1 LRLGSPVFIQ
11 QSSMAYRQT
20 DRVVRKLAARREAIL
35 AAACATLAESGI
47 AAVQIAA
54 IADRAGIA
62 CGTVYRYFPSKTEL
76 VAAVV
81 EALCEEEVA
90 ALAEA
95 ASAAPGPLSA
105 LAAALAAFT
114 RRAIARRPL
123 VLALMASPLEPEL
136 EGVLLSFRR
145 ALAHELEKLI
155 GRALAAG
162 SLQHREAPFAAPAL
176 LGGLIE
182 GAIGPLAPG
191 AGMGPEQTS
200 AHVQRLTLL
209 ALRAL
214 GVSDARARGLV
225 LQMTNLA

>member
-1 LRLGSPVFIQ
+1 
-11 QSSMAYRQT
+11 MAYRQT

-35 AAACATLAESGI
+35 AAACATLAENGI

-62 CGTVYRYFPSKTEL
+62 SGTVYRYFPSKTEL

-90 ALAEA
+90 ALAQA

-105 LAAALAAFT
+105 LAAALATFT

-136 EGVLLSFRR
+136 ERVLLSFRR
-145 ALAHELEKLI
+145 ALAAELEKLI

-162 SLQHREAPFAAPAL
+162 SLQHQEAPFAGPAL

-182 GAIGPLAPG
+182 GAIGPLAPR
-191 AGMGPEQTS
+191 AGMAPEQTS

-214 GVSDARARGLV
+214 GVRDARARGLV
-225 LQMTNLA
+225 LQLTESA